1 MSPVGIWRTIL
12 STLLLI
18 AVIIL
23 AFFYFRSH
31 GKEFVSKIELSY
43 SFIILMSLLIILF
56 QFMAGL
62 KIKFILD
69 IFGLDLKTKEWFGL
83 AQMNSFLNYLPLK
96 GGAAA
101 KAFYLKGFFDFP
113 YSKFL
118 AVLGASF
125 IITIASFSAVGVAGM
140 FLVYLKTGISSLNIL
155 LIYIFLTIAP
165 LIPFLFLDRTL
176 GRIKNPHIM
185 RFFEGW
191 RMIRKGGKR
200 LFLLIIVDM
209 MMVLVDAMRIKLSY
223 GAQGVDLDYYMGLVL
238 SPLSNLAAIA
248 SQVPAGLGIR
258 ETVVGLISGGM
269 GMGFEMGVDASTL
282 DRMILLFW
290 IVLLGSFSTVNL
302 IFYRG
307 YSTRDK
313 KT

>member
-1 MSPVGIWRTIL
+1 MS
-12 STLLLI
+12 
-18 AVIIL
+18 A
-23 AFFYFRSH
+23 
-31 GKEFVSKIELSY
+31 
-43 SFIILMSLLIILF
+43 LIIVF
-56 QFMAGL
+56 QFIAGL
-62 KIKFILD
+62 KIKLLTD

-83 AQMNSFLNYLPLK
+83 AQMNSFFNYLPIK

-125 IITIASFSAVGVAGM
+125 IITIATFSAVGVAGM
-140 FLVYLKTGISSLNIL
+140 FLVYLKTGIFLSNIL
-155 LIYIFLTIAP
+155 IIYLFLTVVP
-165 LIPFLFLDRTL
+165 LISFLFLDRTI
-176 GRIKNPHIM
+176 RRVKNPHLV
-185 RFFEGW
+185 RFFDGW
-191 RMIRKGGKR
+191 RMIRRSGKR
-200 LFLLIIVDM
+200 LIFLVISDM

-258 ETVVGLISGGM
+258 ETVVGFISEGM

-290 IVLLGSFSTVNL
+290 IVILGLLSIVNL

-307 YSTRDK
+307 YRTGAK

>member
-1 MSPVGIWRTIL
+1 M

-23 AFFYFRSH
+23 AFFYFRGH
-31 GKEFVSKIELSY
+31 GKEFVSKVELSY
-43 SFIILMSLLIILF
+43 SFVILMSALIILF
-56 QFMAGL
+56 QLIAGF
-62 KIKFILD
+62 KIKILTD
-69 IFGLDLKTKEWFGL
+69 IFGLNLKIKEWFGL
-83 AQMNSFLNYLPLK
+83 AQMNSFLNYLPIK

-101 KAFYLKGFFDFP
+101 KAFYLKGFFNFP
-113 YSKFL
+113 YSKYL
-118 AVLGASF
+118 AVLGTSF

-140 FLVYLKTGISSLNIL
+140 FLVYMKTGIFSSNIL
-155 LIYIFLTIAP
+155 IIYIFLAISP
-165 LIPFLFLDRTL
+165 LIPFLFLDRII
-176 GRIKNPHIM
+176 GWIKNPHLT
-185 RFFEGW
+185 RFFDGW
-191 RMIRKGGKR
+191 RMIRRGGKK
-200 LFLLIIVDM
+200 LILLVISDVL
-209 MMVLVDAMRIKLSY
+209 MVLVDAMRIKLSY
-223 GAQGVDLDYYMGLVL
+223 GAQGVDLDYYMGLVI

-290 IVLLGSFSTVNL
+290 IVILGSLSIVNL

-307 YSTRDK
+307 YGNRIK